1 MDLDFL
7 IPIAFF
13 FACVYVIKTI
23 SDNRVRNKLIEQGK
37 IDEDA
42 KYLFSNIDQKGWLS
56 ALKWGLVL
64 VGIGLAF
71 LFGQL
76 FGPELRM
83 RNEITV
89 GCIFLFP
96 GIALLIYY
104 FVARNIIEKNE

>member
-1 MDLDFL
+1 
-7 IPIAFF
+7 
-13 FACVYVIKTI
+13 VIKTI

-76 FGPELRM
+76 FGPELRGEM
-83 RNEITV
+83 TV
-89 GCIFLFP
+89 GGIFLFA
-96 GIALLIYY
+96 GIGLLIYY